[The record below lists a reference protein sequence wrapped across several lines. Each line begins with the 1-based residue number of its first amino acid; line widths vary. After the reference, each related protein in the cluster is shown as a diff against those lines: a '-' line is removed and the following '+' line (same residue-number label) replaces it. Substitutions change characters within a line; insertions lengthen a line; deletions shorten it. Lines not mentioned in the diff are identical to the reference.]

1 MTAEE
6 QILAK
11 YERAK
16 QHIEA
21 LDSVL
26 VSLQRSSTIQRT
38 DDTDRGTTTFRII
51 GLSEIPLSIPLLLG
65 DTHTACEAHSIT

>member
-51 GLSEIPLSIPLLLG
+51 GLSEIPPSIPLS
-65 DTHTACEAHSIT
+65 H